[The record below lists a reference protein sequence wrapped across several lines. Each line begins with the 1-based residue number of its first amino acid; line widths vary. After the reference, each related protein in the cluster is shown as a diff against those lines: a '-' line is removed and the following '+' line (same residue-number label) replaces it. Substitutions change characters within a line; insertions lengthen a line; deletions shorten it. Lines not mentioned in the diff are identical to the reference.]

1 MCSSDLFGRRPM
13 EMAAADL
20 EASVAGQCAAL
31 QAAAAA
37 EGARVPWMKP
47 HGALY
52 HRADTDPLVARAV
65 VNGAVSA
72 LGDVGIV
79 GPAGGALEAEARSRG
94 LPFLREGFADR
105 GMGPDGRLIPRGQ
118 PGAVIGD
125 PVIAAAQA
133 RRLVG
138 SVDVL
143 CVHGDQPGA
152 VAVALAVRAE
162 LERA

>member
-1 MCSSDLFGRRPM
+1 MLFR
-13 EMAAADL
+13 
-20 EASVAGQCAAL
+20 S
-31 QAAAAA
+31 
-37 EGARVPWMKP
+37 
-47 HGALY
+47 
-52 HRADTDPLVARAV
+52 
-65 VNGAVSA
+65 
-72 LGDVGIV
+72 
-79 GPAGGALEAEARSRG
+79 GALEAEARSRG

-152 VAVALAVRAE
+152 VAVALAAVTA
-162 LERA
+162 